1 MNKAELIEL
10 IRNDESSGVEF
21 KRDDITPEKLGSE
34 MVALLNLEGGHIL
47 LGVEKD
53 QSVSGLTRDQAK
65 AEEWVMTV
73 ARTHVQPAIIPYWEK
88 INWEEKKVVGIVS
101 LPANA
106 PDKPYKAK
114 RGSAWITKVR
124 VGTAT
129 RDATREEE
137 ERLYQQSGRL
147 RYGLKPVLGTDIDNL
162 DPRRLRDYFGR
173 VMGGTAPIENETD
186 EWRRLLLNLD
196 FATISHGRLATT
208 VDGTLLFG
216 KNPGRFL
223 PQSGIRAISYHG
235 KEPDYATRADEDLKG
250 PLVPLGAQDGSLV
263 EPGLVDQ
270 AWDFVR
276 RNTTPSARI
285 EGARRI
291 DRWEFPEV
299 VLREVVVNALVHRD
313 FSIAGTNIM
322 LAIFSDRIEIQ
333 SPGRLPNTVTVNG
346 MKSGMRYARNQ
357 TLVNVMRDYG
367 YVDARGM
374 GVRNKI
380 IPGMLAHNGTDPDL
394 IEEEHRFTVRLWKES
409 KIT

>member
-1 MNKAELIEL
+1 MNRAELIEL

-147 RYGLKPVLGTDIDNL
+147 RYGLKPVLGTDVDNL

-173 VMGGTAPIENETD
+173 VIGGTAPIKNETD

-250 PLVPLGAQDGSLV
+250 PLVPLAAHDGSLV

-291 DRWEFPEV
+291 DRWEFPKE

-333 SPGRLPNTVTVNG
+333 SPGRLPNTVTVDG